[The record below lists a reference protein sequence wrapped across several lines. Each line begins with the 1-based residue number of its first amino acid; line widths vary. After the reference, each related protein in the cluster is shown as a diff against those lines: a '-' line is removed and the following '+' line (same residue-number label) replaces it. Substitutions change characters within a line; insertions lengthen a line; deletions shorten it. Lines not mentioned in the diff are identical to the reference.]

1 MYLHKDPGSF
11 TDISRQLGERYNS
24 IGNLDFITQKKNKF
38 KSYVKFRYEG
48 MERNRRDQHPV
59 KPLN

>member
-24 IGNLDFITQKKNKF
+24 IGNLDFITQKKK
-38 KSYVKFRYEG
+38 K
-48 MERNRRDQHPV
+48 
-59 KPLN
+59 LNHTSSSDMKEWHGTVGSNIRENP